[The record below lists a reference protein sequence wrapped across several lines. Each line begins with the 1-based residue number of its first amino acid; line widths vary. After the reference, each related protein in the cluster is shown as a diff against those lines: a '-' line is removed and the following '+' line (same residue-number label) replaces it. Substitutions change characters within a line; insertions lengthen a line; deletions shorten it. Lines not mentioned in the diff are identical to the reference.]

1 MGSVS
6 GAGRAVTE
14 TYASISG
21 GGPAITYLAGGA
33 AALDVRCRVVGWSG
47 ASAGA
52 IVAACKA
59 FGVPDETIRRLLVD
73 VLSTGQALSPG
84 VGNLPRAGLFDL
96 DTIGDLIDVHIGK
109 GARLGDATSALVVCV
124 SDLDRRRPVYLGK
137 LTTPRVL
144 VREAVIASSS
154 FMFGVTPAAVI
165 PSLGT
170 DLSPDVRLW
179 GDGGLT
185 DNTVDGVWDHKAEPR
200 VALRLTPRHEVT
212 RLRPGDVAG
221 ILAALPMCLM
231 WGASTWKSRRMDGC
245 DVDVAGANDWS
256 FRKDEAR
263 VMREWGAGY
272 DDVGVQ
278 VDAWIKR
285 RQNGDP

>member
-1 MGSVS
+1 MMRPDVYGSV
-6 GAGRAVTE
+6 
-14 TYASISG
+14 SG
-21 GGPAITYLAGGA
+21 GGPAITYLAGGV
-33 AALDVRCRVVGWSG
+33 AALDARCRVLGWSG

-59 FGVPDETIRRLLVD
+59 FGVPDETIQRLIVD

-96 DTIGDLIDVHIGK
+96 DTIGDLVDVHIGK

-124 SDLDRRRPVYLGK
+124 SDLDRRCPVYLSK
-137 LTTPRVL
+137 VSTPKVL

-154 FMFGVTPAAVI
+154 FMCGVTPAAQI
-165 PSLGT
+165 GSLGT
-170 DLSPDVRLW
+170 ALSPDVRLW

-185 DNTVDGVWDHKAEPR
+185 DNTVDGVWDQKTEPR

-245 DVDVAGANDWS
+245 EVDVDGVNDWS
-256 FRKDEAR
+256 FRKDETR
-263 VMREWGAGY
+263 ITREWSWGY
-272 DDVGVQ
+272 DNTAAQ
-278 VDAWIKR
+278 VDAWINR

>member
-1 MGSVS
+1 MMRPDVYGSV
-6 GAGRAVTE
+6 
-14 TYASISG
+14 SG

-33 AALDVRCRVVGWSG
+33 AALDARCRVLGWSG

-59 FGVPDETIRRLLVD
+59 FGVPDETIQRLIVD

-84 VGNLPRAGLFDL
+84 VGNLPRAGLFNL
-96 DTIGDLIDVHIGK
+96 DTIGDLVDVHIGK
-109 GARLGDATSALVVCV
+109 GARLGDATAALVVCV
-124 SDLDRRRPVYLGK
+124 SDLDRRCPVYMGK

-154 FMFGVTPAAVI
+154 FMCGVTPAAQI
-165 PSLGT
+165 GSLGT
-170 DLSPDVRLW
+170 ALSPDVRLW

-185 DNTVDGVWDHKAEPR
+185 DNTVDDVWDQKTEPR

-245 DVDVAGANDWS
+245 DVDVDGANDWA
-256 FRKDEAR
+256 FRKDETR
-263 VMREWGAGY
+263 ITREWSWGY
-272 DDVGVQ
+272 DNTAAQ
-278 VDAWIKR
+278 VDVWIKR